1 MVGWLSTKE
10 RMSERGSY
18 TLATWSCANKQN
30 KSMRLLI
37 FSRMVV
43 HKRKSKW
50 KRTICFPRMVV
61 CKVKANEIGS
71 YVLVKWSSAD
81 KRNKSLR
88 TITFGQIVVH
98 KRKYKW
104 KRTIYFGQMVVCKRK
119 NKWKRTIYFSQ
130 MVVCKQKK

>member
-1 MVGWLSTKE
+1 MVGWSSTKE
-10 RMSERGSY
+10 RMSERGWY
-18 TLATWSCANKQN
+18 THDRVQIN
-30 KSMRLLI
+30 KSMRLLS
-37 FSRMVV
+37 FSQMVV

-50 KRTICFPRMVV
+50 KRTICFRRMAV

-71 YVLVKWSSAD
+71 YILVKWSSAS

-88 TITFGQIVVH
+88 TIIFGRIVMH

-119 NKWKRTIYFSQ
+119 NK
-130 MVVCKQKK
+130 